1 MSLFKKYH
9 WVRQHDIKDCG
20 AACISTVSKHYG
32 LHIPIS
38 KIREYAGTDR
48 NGTNVYGLIQAAE
61 KLGFSA
67 KGVRGNVESLKEIP
81 LPAIAHVIIDGKL
94 LHYVVILEITKK
106 GKVIVADPGEGI
118 IKYDIKEFNEIWTG
132 VLVLLIPNESFQSR
146 DEEKNTFSR
155 FMFLLKNQQ
164 SLLIPIFLSSILITI
179 FGVLGAFYF
188 KIVIDNIVT
197 ENLKHTLTYLSIGII
212 VLYIFKVLLE
222 LFRSH
227 LILYLSRRLDIKL
240 MFGYYKHVLSLPMNF
255 FETRK
260 VGEIISR
267 FQDAAKIRE
276 ALATTTLTVMI
287 DTIMVI
293 AGSILLYTQSSTLFF
308 ITALHVPIYILIIWM
323 FQSSYEKI
331 NRQEME
337 SNAELT
343 SYIVE
348 SLNGISTIK
357 SYNAEKEAEFQT
369 EKRLISL
376 LQKFFKRFLITNSQ
390 ESIKTIVELVGGV
403 VILWV
408 GAIAILN
415 GEMTIGQL
423 VAYNAL
429 LVYFLD
435 PIKNLVDLQP
445 TLQSAFVASKR
456 LTEILDLDLEKNDQ
470 EDKKLS
476 PTSFYHKIRLDNIT
490 FKYGTRQNIF
500 NNLSFEIPIG
510 YSVGFVGESGSG
522 KTTIAKLLMRYY
534 DVNEGNIYYDNYH
547 IKDMNRTGLRNKIA
561 YVAQESF
568 FFSGSI
574 FDNLVFGLNRE
585 VTMDK
590 IIEACI
596 LADAH
601 EFISSL
607 PLRYDT
613 LLEENA
619 SNVSGGQRQRLSIA
633 RALLKEADVLILDE
647 ATSHLDSTSERKI
660 IENLKEYRAGKLT
673 TITIAHRLSTIMHC
687 DNIFVMSKG
696 EIVEEGK
703 HGELINKDGLYR
715 VLWNNQLPQ
724 ELLEI
729 TR

>member
-476 PTSFYHKIRLDNIT
+476 PTSFHHKIRLDNIT

-500 NNLSFEIPIG
+500 NNLSFEISIG

>member
-94 LHYVVILEITKK
+94 LHYVVILEVTKK

-476 PTSFYHKIRLDNIT
+476 PTSFHHKIRLDNIT

>member
-81 LPAIAHVIIDGKL
+81 LPAIAHVIIDGRL

-106 GKVIVADPGEGI
+106 GKVIVADPGVGI

-212 VLYIFKVLLE
+212 ILYIFKVLLE

-240 MFGYYKHVLSLPMNF
+240 MFGYYKHILSLPMNF

-476 PTSFYHKIRLDNIT
+476 PTSFHHKIRLDNIT

>member
-146 DEEKNTFSR
+146 DEEKNTFGR

-164 SLLIPIFLSSILITI
+164 SLLIPVFLSSILITI

-212 VLYIFKVLLE
+212 ALYIFKVLLE

-308 ITALHVPIYILIIWM
+308 ITALHIPIYILIIWM

-376 LQKFFKRFLITNSQ
+376 LQKFFKRFVITNSQ

-408 GAIAILN
+408 GAISILN

-476 PTSFYHKIRLDNIT
+476 PTSFHHKIRLDNIT

-522 KTTIAKLLMRYY
+522 KTTIAKLLMRYH

-703 HGELINKDGLYR
+703 HGELINEDGLYR

>member
-118 IKYDIKEFNEIWTG
+118 IKYDIKEFDEIWTG

-146 DEEKNTFSR
+146 DEEKNTFGR

-164 SLLIPIFLSSILITI
+164 SLLIPVFLSSILITI

-212 VLYIFKVLLE
+212 ALYIFKVLLE

-308 ITALHVPIYILIIWM
+308 ITALHIPIYILIIWM

-376 LQKFFKRFLITNSQ
+376 LQKFFKRFVITNSQ

-408 GAIAILN
+408 GAISILN

-476 PTSFYHKIRLDNIT
+476 PTSFHHKIRLDNIT

-703 HGELINKDGLYR
+703 HGELINEDGLYR

>member
-240 MFGYYKHVLSLPMNF
+240 MFGYYKHVLSLPINF

-476 PTSFYHKIRLDNIT
+476 PTSFHHKIRLDNIT

-547 IKDMNRTGLRNKIA
+547 IKDMNRTGLRSKIA

-574 FDNLVFGLNRE
+574 FDNLVFGLNKE

>member
-146 DEEKNTFSR
+146 DEEKNTFGR

-164 SLLIPIFLSSILITI
+164 SLLIPVFLSSILITI

-212 VLYIFKVLLE
+212 ALYIFKVLLE

-308 ITALHVPIYILIIWM
+308 ITALHIPIYILIIWM

-376 LQKFFKRFLITNSQ
+376 LQKFFKRFVITNSQ

-408 GAIAILN
+408 GAISILN

-476 PTSFYHKIRLDNIT
+476 PTSFHHKIRLDNIT

-696 EIVEEGK
+696 EIIEEGK

>member
-476 PTSFYHKIRLDNIT
+476 PTSFHHKIRLDNIT

>member
-20 AACISTVSKHYG
+20 AACISTISKHYG

-476 PTSFYHKIRLDNIT
+476 PTSFHHKIRLDNIT

>member
-132 VLVLLIPNESFQSR
+132 VLVLLIPNESFQLR

-212 VLYIFKVLLE
+212 ILYIFKVLLE

-476 PTSFYHKIRLDNIT
+476 PTSFHHKIRLDNIT

>member
-94 LHYVVILEITKK
+94 LHYVVILEINKK

-146 DEEKNTFSR
+146 DEEKNTFGR

-164 SLLIPIFLSSILITI
+164 SLLIPVFLSSILITI

-376 LQKFFKRFLITNSQ
+376 LQKFFKRFVITNSQ

-408 GAIAILN
+408 GAISILN

-476 PTSFYHKIRLDNIT
+476 PTSFHHKIRLDNIT

>member
-1 MSLFKKYH
+1 MSLFKKYQ

-67 KGVRGNVESLKEIP
+67 KGVRGNVESLEEIP

-164 SLLIPIFLSSILITI
+164 SLLIPVFLSSILITI

-323 FQSSYEKI
+323 FQRSYEKI

-369 EKRLISL
+369 EKRLINL
-376 LQKFFKRFLITNSQ
+376 LQKFFKRFVITNSQ
-390 ESIKTIVELVGGV
+390 ESLKTIVELVGGV
-403 VILWV
+403 LILWV
-408 GAIAILN
+408 GAISILN

-476 PTSFYHKIRLDNIT
+476 PTSFHHKIRLDNIT

-574 FDNLVFGLNRE
+574 FDNLVFGLNKE

-660 IENLKEYRAGKLT
+660 IENLKEYRAGQLT

-703 HGELINKDGLYR
+703 HGELINKVGLYR
-715 VLWNNQLPQ
+715 ELWNNQLPQ

>member
-38 KIREYAGTDR
+38 KIREYAGTDK

-164 SLLIPIFLSSILITI
+164 SLLIPVFLSSILITI

-197 ENLKHTLTYLSIGII
+197 DNLKHTLTYLSIGII

-323 FQSSYEKI
+323 FQRSYEKI

-369 EKRLISL
+369 EKRLINL
-376 LQKFFKRFLITNSQ
+376 LQKFFKRFVITNSQ
-390 ESIKTIVELVGGV
+390 ESLKTIVELVGGV

-476 PTSFYHKIRLDNIT
+476 PTSFHHKIRLDNIT

>member
-118 IKYDIKEFNEIWTG
+118 IKYDSKEFNEIWTG

-423 VAYNAL
+423 IAYNAL

-476 PTSFYHKIRLDNIT
+476 PTSFHHKIRLDNIT

>member
-164 SLLIPIFLSSILITI
+164 SLLIPVFLSSILITI

-323 FQSSYEKI
+323 FQRSYEKI

-376 LQKFFKRFLITNSQ
+376 LQKFFKRFVITNSQ
-390 ESIKTIVELVGGV
+390 ESLKTIVELVGGV

-408 GAIAILN
+408 GAISILN

-476 PTSFYHKIRLDNIT
+476 PTSFHHKIKLDNIT

-574 FDNLVFGLNRE
+574 FDNLVFGLNKE

-613 LLEENA
+613 LLEENG

-660 IENLKEYRAGKLT
+660 IENLKEYRAGQLT

-703 HGELINKDGLYR
+703 HGELINKVGLYR
-715 VLWNNQLPQ
+715 ELWNNQLPQ